1 MKYNKYIDIF
11 EYIYIYMTETKHN
24 ISFSLQ
30 ENSKDSDITYE
41 ELIKEVDL
49 LEITAAISLDDM
61 IAMELD
67 YQTNYTKK
75 QLERICDYYTISKRK
90 KRKSQLVEEIVQF
103 EKNSDHLTVVYQR
116 KKLWGYIEE
125 IKSDKYLRKYLIL
138 D

>member
-1 MKYNKYIDIF
+1 
-11 EYIYIYMTETKHN
+11 MTETKNN
-24 ISFSLQ
+24 ISFLLQ
-30 ENSKDSDITYE
+30 ENSKNKDNITYE

-75 QLERICDYYTISKRK
+75 QLERICDYYAISKRK
-90 KRKSQLVEEIVQF
+90 KRKPQLVEEIVQF
-103 EKNSDHLTVVYQR
+103 EKNANNLTVVYQR

-125 IKSDKYLRKYLIL
+125 IKGDKYLRKFLIL

>member
-1 MKYNKYIDIF
+1 
-11 EYIYIYMTETKHN
+11 MTEPKNN
-24 ISFSLQ
+24 ISFLLQ
-30 ENSKDSDITYE
+30 ENSKNKDNITYE

-75 QLERICDYYTISKRK
+75 QLERICDYYAISKRK
-90 KRKSQLVEEIVQF
+90 KRKTQLVEEIVQF
-103 EKNSDHLTVVYQR
+103 EKNANNLTVVYQR

-125 IKSDKYLRKYLIL
+125 IKSDKYLRKFLIL

>member
-1 MKYNKYIDIF
+1 
-11 EYIYIYMTETKHN
+11 MTEPKNN
-24 ISFSLQ
+24 ISFLLQ
-30 ENSKDSDITYE
+30 ENSKNKDNITYE

-75 QLERICDYYTISKRK
+75 QLERICDYYAISKRK
-90 KRKSQLVEEIVQF
+90 KRKPQLGEEIVQF
-103 EKNSDHLTVVYQR
+103 EKNANNLTVVYQR

-125 IKSDKYLRKYLIL
+125 IKGDKYLRKFLIL

>member
-1 MKYNKYIDIF
+1 MGEAKN
-11 EYIYIYMTETKHN
+11 N
-24 ISFSLQ
+24 ISFLLQ
-30 ENSKDSDITYE
+30 ESSNKKEDDITYDD
-41 ELIKEVDL
+41 LIKEVDL

-75 QLERICDYYTISKRK
+75 QLDRICEYYSISKRK
-90 KRKSQLVEEIVQF
+90 KKKHQLVEEIVQF
-103 EKNSDHLTVVYQR
+103 EKNTDNLIIVHQR

-125 IKSDKYLRKYLIL
+125 IKSDTYLRKFLIL

>member
-1 MKYNKYIDIF
+1 
-11 EYIYIYMTETKHN
+11 MTETKNN
-24 ISFSLQ
+24 ISFLLQ
-30 ENSKDSDITYE
+30 ENSKNKDNITYE

-75 QLERICDYYTISKRK
+75 QLERICDYYAISKRK
-90 KRKSQLVEEIVQF
+90 KRKTQLVEEIVQF
-103 EKNSDHLTVVYQR
+103 EKNANNLTVVYQR

-125 IKSDKYLRKYLIL
+125 IKSDKYLRKFLIL

>member
-1 MKYNKYIDIF
+1 
-11 EYIYIYMTETKHN
+11 MTGIKNN
-24 ISFSLQ
+24 ISFLLQ
-30 ENSKDSDITYE
+30 ENSKNKDNGITYE
-41 ELIKEVDL
+41 ELIDEVDL

-75 QLERICDYYTISKRK
+75 QLERICDYYDISKRK
-90 KRKSQLVEEIVQF
+90 KKKPQLVEEIVQF
-103 EKNSDHLTVVYQR
+103 EKNTNNLTVVYQR

-125 IKSDKYLRKYLIL
+125 IKSDKYLRKFLIL